1 MSQTISKSRF
11 KPRALEHF
19 RRIQEEGQE
28 LIITDHNKPV
38 LKIIPYRE
46 QPSAVLRELRNTVRR
61 YEQPLEPVGEN
72 DWEALK

>member
-19 RRIQEEGQE
+19 RRIQEDGQE

-46 QPSAVLRELRNTVRR
+46 QPSAVLRELRNTVRC